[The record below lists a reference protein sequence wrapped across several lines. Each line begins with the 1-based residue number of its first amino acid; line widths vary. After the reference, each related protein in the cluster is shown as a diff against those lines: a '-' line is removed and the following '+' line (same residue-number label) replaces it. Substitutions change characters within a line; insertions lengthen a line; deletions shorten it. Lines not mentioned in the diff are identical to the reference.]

1 MLGGAA
7 RVKPTTEIGPEPVRL
22 IVWDLDETFWGGTL
36 SEGGI
41 VWRPEVA
48 EIVVRLAERGILSA
62 ICSKNDF
69 ATVRTVLSGHG
80 MWDRFVFPSVD
91 WTAKGPRIAEL
102 IAAIGLRP
110 ASILFIDDNP
120 LNRAEARHFTP
131 ELQVASE
138 TVIPHLLD
146 HPLLR
151 GKDDR
156 DLTRFAQY
164 KLLERR
170 ARDAAATGDTRAFLR
185 ASGIKVSIEHD
196 IAGHEARV
204 LELVNR
210 TNQLNFTKIRMADG
224 DLAASHLSDYRWQLG
239 LIRVVDE
246 YGDYGFVGFY
256 AFDILTH
263 LLTHFCFS
271 CRILGMGVERWLY
284 ERLGRPAIRVV
295 GEVLADLNDPGDIDW
310 ITLQTPGAIG
320 AAPISRDRWLGRVF
334 LRGGC
339 NLTAIGHYLSLA
351 ATEVVGEYNL
361 ARHGRLLRYDHSV
374 FLRQAIEGTN
384 AAEDEA
390 LAAIGYP
397 AHERAS
403 RFEEMRGAADVF
415 VLSFWIDNWY
425 GLYRHRRLG
434 TVVPFM
440 VPRMINWQD
449 ATALSD
455 ERLAVCLTDPESL
468 AWGRALR
475 EDFEFIGRVGRE
487 RFQANLRTA
496 LDRIDPSRLVI
507 LVLGARPTPV
517 PGEKLVDLN
526 GEQNNWTRELAREYP
541 HVRLIDT
548 DDFVTGPH
556 EMQDPLHLD
565 RKVYWRLSQ
574 EVMRLADEHARVST

>member
-1 MLGGAA
+1 MDS
-7 RVKPTTEIGPEPVRL
+7 PFDIGPEPVRL

-48 EIVVRLAERGILSA
+48 DIVVRLAGRGILSA

-69 ATVRTVLSGHG
+69 AAARAVLSEHG
-80 MWDRFVFPSVD
+80 IWDHVVFPSID
-91 WTAKGPRIAEL
+91 WTAKGPRLAAL
-102 IAAIGLRP
+102 IAAIGLRAP
-110 ASILFIDDNP
+110 SVLFVDDNP
-120 LNRAEARHFTP
+120 LNLAEARHFNPGIQT
-131 ELQVASE
+131 ASE
-138 TVIPHLLD
+138 AIIPSLLD
-146 HPLLR
+146 HTLLR

-156 DLTRFAQY
+156 DLTRLAQY

-170 ARDAAATGDTRAFLR
+170 ARDEAATGDTSAFLR
-185 ASGIKVSIEHD
+185 ASGIRVSISHD

-210 TNQLNFTKIRMADG
+210 TNQLNFTKIRMKDG
-224 DLAASHLSDYRWQLG
+224 DLGATHLSDYRWQLG
-239 LIRVVDE
+239 LVRVADD
-246 YGDYGFVGFY
+246 YGDYGYVGFY

-263 LLTHFCFS
+263 ALTHFCFS

-284 ERLGRPAIRVV
+284 DRLGRPAIRIV
-295 GEVLADLNDPGDIDW
+295 GDVLADLNDRGDIDW
-310 ITLQTPGAIG
+310 IRLQSPDAAG
-320 AAPISRDRWLGRVF
+320 AAPKARDRCLGRIF

-339 NLTAIGHYLSLA
+339 NLSAIGHYLSLA

-361 ARHGRLLRYDHSV
+361 SRHGRLLRYDHSV
-374 FLRQAIEGTN
+374 FLRQAIEGTS

-403 RFEEMRGAADVF
+403 RFRDMLGTADIF

-425 GLYRHRRLG
+425 GLYRHRELG

-455 ERLAVCLTDPESL
+455 ERLAACLTDPESL
-468 AWGRALR
+468 AWGRNLR
-475 EDFEFIGRVGRE
+475 DNYEFIGRVGRE
-487 RFQANLRTA
+487 RFQANVRTA

-507 LVLGARPTPV
+507 LVLGAQPARV
-517 PGEKLVDLN
+517 PGERLVDLN
-526 GEQNNWTRELAREYP
+526 GEQNKWTRELARDYP

-548 DDFVTGPH
+548 NDFVTGPH

-565 RKVYWRLSQ
+565 RKVYWRLSE
-574 EVMRLADEHARVST
+574 EVMRLADEHARVPA